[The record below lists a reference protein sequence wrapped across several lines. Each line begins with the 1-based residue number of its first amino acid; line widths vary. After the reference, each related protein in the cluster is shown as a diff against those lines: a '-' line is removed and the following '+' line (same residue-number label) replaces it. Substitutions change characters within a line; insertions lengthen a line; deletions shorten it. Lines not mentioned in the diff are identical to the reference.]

1 MHGPKAMLMLDG
13 MTDMNESVKTVIS
26 GIATVAMLVGFGFG
40 AGYIYRGNYNVS
52 LDEACWNT
60 LSDIKMEFWFQE
72 DKERKI
78 AAGEPLADV
87 YKQDVLMPCVGYQPW
102 EDSDITYYRA
112 MTREELYAETEKRL
126 SDTNN
131 QVDN

>member
-1 MHGPKAMLMLDG
+1 MHGPKAMPTLDG
-13 MTDMNESVKTVIS
+13 MIDMNESVKTAIS
-26 GIATVAMLVGFGFG
+26 GIATVAILVGFGFG

-112 MTREELYAETEKRL
+112 MTREELYAEAEKRL